1 MNGTAYNKS
10 VDAQWTRV
18 DEEKRRE
25 EKKRTGGVENCLFGP
40 LAAARHCKHPHH
52 LFYSPTLFYRRQLPL
67 SSGNCSPLSSSLLPN
82 CVSPSPFFSS
92 LDSVPF
98 NSTPSGIDPQLEVI
112 TQAKKRHLAATHP
125 RLSLHPVLL
134 LCEKTSRYQTL
145 LSLLK
150 TYLSF
155 SSRFVSFLAGLKLPR
170 IVNM

>member
-1 MNGTAYNKS
+1 MKI
-10 VDAQWTRV
+10 R
-18 DEEKRRE
+18 EEKRR
-25 EKKRTGGVENCLFGP
+25 RGP
-40 LAAARHCKHPHH
+40 TELKTAF
-52 LFYSPTLFYRRQLPL
+52 LGL
-67 SSGNCSPLSSSLLPN
+67 SPLHVTANILTTSSTLLHSSTIYNYLYLTAIARLSPLLCSRIVSLSLP
-82 CVSPSPFFSS
+82 PFFFS
-92 LDSVPF
+92 LESVPF

-155 SSRFVSFLAGLKLPR
+155 SSRFSSVLAGLKLPR